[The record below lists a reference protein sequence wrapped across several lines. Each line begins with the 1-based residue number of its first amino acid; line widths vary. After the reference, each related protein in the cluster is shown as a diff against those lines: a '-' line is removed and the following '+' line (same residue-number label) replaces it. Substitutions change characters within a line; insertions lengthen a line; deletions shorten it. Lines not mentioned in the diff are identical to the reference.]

1 MDNSIELTTNGGVR
15 LISTIHQAY
24 VNNRNQEMDRIDNS
38 TGWSVGI
45 LVLMLSF
52 MLSSGVP
59 FYFVPFS
66 IIVIIPFWI
75 KESRRYVYYMFWS
88 HKESEMESQIQ
99 HSLEFGRYNKK
110 NIIEIMEFNKP
121 HHLINIYKAMR
132 VRFYRSY
139 FWMTL
144 LIYIATLLLAVS
156 QGALSSIWI
165 ASGFILLLFAIIL
178 IGLKGKDEMILP
190 RKTIM
195 HLGIKYNI

>member
-15 LISTIHQAY
+15 LISSIHQAY

-66 IIVIIPFWI
+66 VVVIIPFWI

-99 HSLEFGRYNKK
+99 RSLECGRYNKK
-110 NIIEIMEFNKP
+110 DIIEIMEFKKP
-121 HHLINIYKAMR
+121 HQLINIYKAMR

-144 LIYIATLLLAVS
+144 LIYIGTLLLAVS